1 MRLFGFLW
9 FGQTIT
15 SWLPMN
21 GLTYLD
27 SGFGFA
33 EIFEFLRNPQIRGIS
48 KICLAYLILS
58 IRRDSFRVFSV
69 YEQIHSA
76 YSQCSYRFNPRNQR
90 MRPNCSEYSEENF
103 FSTAFKGTLLQ
114 KMEWRGILLGLQLT
128 RNNNGYFE
136 IAFQKNSFRVFW
148 LYAARPTNLKSW
160 RIRIHIRK

>member
-15 SWLPMN
+15 SWLMMN
-21 GLTYLD
+21 GLTCLD

-33 EIFEFLRNPQIRGIS
+33 EIFEFLRNPQLRGIS

-58 IRRDSFRVFSV
+58 IRTDSFRVFSV

-90 MRPNCSEYSEENF
+90 MSPNCSEYSKKIFSPQLLKEHYFKKWSEE
-103 FSTAFKGTLLQ
+103 
-114 KMEWRGILLGLQLT
+114 
-128 RNNNGYFE
+128 GYCW
-136 IAFQKNSFRVFW
+136 ACN
-148 LYAARPTNLKSW
+148 
-160 RIRIHIRK
+160 